1 LVSNFQHFP
10 ASGVSLPMKNL
21 TPYSKIAVI
30 GLLTLCAAGAV
41 WFLCRPGPPVWRLR
55 TIFHIGSSINP
66 TAVLEG
72 SPDAEG
78 TLERYSIVVALI
90 STPVFRDTVAG
101 SSEFQPDSAALSKRL
116 VFNTL
121 RAHALDNNVDDVE
134 IDLTAASAADCR
146 AAYRTIARQIEQRHA
161 LLFDENVKLLQ
172 AAIDDYRERSIQ
184 LKRWEDAAV
193 QPGYQA
199 STGGDRPKSDLGVAW
214 EENSEHLR
222 QLEAMKPLLQPTIFP
237 PESQVYVNGPLSNN
251 TVRLSA
257 LAALAVILCAFILTL
272 GLEARSSRRRNT
284 QT

>member
-1 LVSNFQHFP
+1 
-10 ASGVSLPMKNL
+10 MKNL

-184 LKRWEDAAV
+184 LKKWEDAAV

-257 LAALAVILCAFILTL
+257 LAGLAVILCAFILTL